1 MAIILLAAQHSTA
14 QYIVAAIVLAAIFY
28 FTRNGGFDT

>member
-1 MAIILLAAQHSTA
+1 MVTLLLAAHYSPA